1 MSISRRAMVES
12 LPDPP
17 KRMSADAA
25 ARKFELQQ
33 PLAGGRIV
41 SWRKLPL
48 LRRVAGKPR
57 KIRAR
62 TMHLQIFG
70 DDVPSAVNGDANR
83 DFNLATDRIARA
95 ARNGRNLFMRH
106 RGCHGRRCYRGRR
119 WRSHRGL
126 LRGNRSCNGR
136 RYCVYGYF
144 RNRAGTD
151 ARAEYKARA
160 GPGTIVA
167 HSESLNRSEVRCGA
181 QLASD
186 AVCFL
191 ELPRTAG
198 RFSVRCHPRSPTFRA
213 Y

>member
-119 WRSHRGL
+119 WRRHRGL
-126 LRGNRSCNGR
+126 LRGNRSCNGPNGAGVASQHAAADPDREQNKPHR
-136 RYCVYGYF
+136 RGG
-144 RNRAGTD
+144 NQP
-151 ARAEYKARA
+151 ARRR
-160 GPGTIVA
+160 P
-167 HSESLNRSEVRCGA
+167 
-181 QLASD
+181 
-186 AVCFL
+186 
-191 ELPRTAG
+191 
-198 RFSVRCHPRSPTFRA
+198 
-213 Y
+213 